1 MRTSLASRIWGE
13 LMFKIN
19 SDRSIYVTRG
29 DIVFFNV
36 SATYN
41 GSKYRFRTGEV
52 LRILIYGKKDCSKLL
67 MRKDF
72 EIEKDA
78 DMVSIS
84 LTKDETKLGNII
96 SKPTDLWYEIVLN
109 PDTNPQTI
117 VGYNDEGPAVF
128 RLYPEGKDFDDGDNG
143 LANEILKGELLTTI
157 EKIVEQVIKE
167 QYFDTK
173 IEEVLKEYIEQNPT
187 IKGEDGE
194 DGLTPYVGENGN
206 WWIGITDTGESASGI
221 APKLRIESV
230 NHEWEVSYDD
240 GNTWQPLGV
249 KAKGEDGKDG
259 QDGKTPEKGK
269 DYYTEADKQEMSDTV
284 IQYINNHPEKVT
296 IGASSFVVA
305 FENVNGTWKADKT
318 FAAVKAAITKGD
330 VVVCDY
336 VANGNSGRGE
346 LYIHDDT
353 MIGFVWHYF
362 TGIDTYFNLK
372 ADESVV
378 VFEGAAVDN
387 SAAMPISIVTTKD
400 DKTITVSAIY
410 GDATTSVSTITLDDD
425 GFPVGVTKDG
435 KDCALAWG
443 GFD

>member
-1 MRTSLASRIWGE
+1 
-13 LMFKIN
+13 MFKIN

-36 SATYN
+36 SATYD
-41 GSKYRFRTGEV
+41 GSKYRFRAGEV
-52 LRILIYGKKDCSKLL
+52 LRMLIYCKKGCSSVV

-72 EIEKDA
+72 VIDRDA
-78 DMVSIS
+78 DVVSLS
-84 LTKDETKLGNII
+84 LTKDETKFGGII
-96 SKPTDLWYEIVLN
+96 NKPTDYWYEIVLN

-117 VGYNDEGPAVF
+117 VGYNEDGAAVF

-143 LANEILKGELLTTI
+143 MAEEILKGELITTI
-157 EKIVEQVIKE
+157 ETVVEKVIKE

-206 WWIGITDTGESASGI
+206 WWIGITDTGESATGVS
-221 APKLRIESV
+221 PLLRIETV
-230 NHEWEVSYDD
+230 NYEWEVSYDG

-259 QDGKTPEKGK
+259 KDGLTPEKGK
-269 DYYTEADKQEMSDTV
+269 DYYTEADKQEMTQTV
-284 IQYINNHPEKVT
+284 VQYINTHSDEVN
-296 IGASSFVVA
+296 IGANSFVVA

-336 VANGNSGRGE
+336 VKSNESGRGE
-346 LYIHDDT
+346 LYSHSDIV
-353 MIGFVWHYF
+353 IGFVWHYF
-362 TGIDTYFNLK
+362 TGVDTYFNLHN
-372 ADESVV
+372 DESVEV
-378 VFEGAAVDN
+378 YEGAGYDN
-387 SAAMPISIVTTKD
+387 GAMPISVIATKE
-400 DKTITVSAIY
+400 DKTVTVTAMY
-410 GDATTSVSTITLDDD
+410 GDASTSVSTITLDDN
-425 GFPVGVTKDG
+425 GYPVGVTKDG